1 MNICEKRTEDVVNQ
15 RIVEDFIF
23 GKNFNPNA
31 VSFLKKEIRFSIN
44 GTNYDFVVDKTIGAG
59 SFGTVD
65 KVIDKKHKVSLA
77 IKYTNAND
85 EKNISDALSKANC
98 NVLQMRYIGKKDLK
112 YVYIME
118 LADGD
123 LNSWLERK
131 KKKKLKISIN
141 KILEIADGIR
151 RQMGCIFFYDNNYVY
166 SDIKLD
172 NILFKCDNPNQLN
185 KERFILGDLGSAV
198 PTGNKYPTTF
208 PAWDLRFDRTLKN
221 NNHKMASLS
230 WQLGILLLL
239 FYNSYDIK
247 DKLYWKNIGKQSES
261 SILEIAKIL
270 DKHYGH
276 GFGRYLDPDP
286 NLRPSIFEPFIKVH
300 NTKKTIPSGSS
311 LKLSERTL
319 KKMLVVKL
327 KELAVKLG
335 CKGNL
340 KVKKEQLIELIIG
353 CGKLKT
359 KSPIKSPHKSLPKQ
373 ASKLSERTL
382 KKMLVVK
389 LKELAV
395 KLGCKGN
402 LKVKKEQ
409 LIELIMKCGKLKTI
423 KSAHKSLP
431 KQSHLLTERT
441 LKKMTVVKLK
451 ELATK
456 LACKG
461 NLKVKK
467 EQLIELIIKCQK
479 KISVLKSIHSH
490 HAPPSSIKFTP
501 GNLKKLRIV
510 DLKEIAVK
518 VGCKGKLNIKKDLLI
533 QLIISCKFKKTPSP
547 PKHQSTKKTSSRN
560 SELPIGLLSNIGNS
574 CYLDSVL
581 LSLFTVQ
588 NDFVDRNI
596 LDTELTKRN
605 ISKLYCIPKGNP
617 KIPEIDLYNRQQVQ
631 NELVNI
637 TKSIRGKR
645 NVKQCTGLRGIIK
658 SCPNPENFQDD
669 RPKDAGDFLGYI
681 LNMFDTDVAVKQFD
695 IYVTNNLN
703 AKLEDIPK
711 LDTNVDRTSSV
722 VHTMFYHDMMNI
734 EPNTPTRLLISRV
747 EDSGELDPDNYYRGY
762 KRLITVVT
770 LVDAPYLIINLQRNN
785 PVGDDTIKTKIM
797 PSNSIIVGENI
808 LSLSAIVIHRGD
820 RSGGHYTAYLKINDE
835 WYYYNDMGPSIVKVG
850 SYNKLLSSNPSP
862 MKYGTLYFYS

>member
-98 NVLQMRYIGKKDLK
+98 NILQMRYIGKKDLK

-340 KVKKEQLIELIIG
+340 KVKKEQLIELI
-353 CGKLKT
+353 
-359 KSPIKSPHKSLPKQ
+359 
-373 ASKLSERTL
+373 
-382 KKMLVVK
+382 
-389 LKELAV
+389 
-395 KLGCKGN
+395 
-402 LKVKKEQ
+402 
-409 LIELIMKCGKLKTI
+409 MKCGKLKTI

-451 ELATK
+451 ELSTK

-461 NLKVKK
+461 NLNVKK
-467 EQLIELIIKCQK
+467 EQLIELIMKCQK

-510 DLKEIAVK
+510 DLKELAVK
-518 VGCKGKLNIKKDLLI
+518 VGCKGKLNMKKDLLI

-547 PKHQSTKKTSSRN
+547 PKHQSTKKTSSRD

-681 LNMFDTDVAVKQFD
+681 LNMFDTEVAVKQFD

-770 LVDAPYLIINLQRNN
+770 LIDTPYLIINLQRNN